1 MARNFSPETDCERK
15 GNGERGA
22 SQRVLLLVLL
32 LLVAAGGYLY
42 FFTGL
47 IKPRE
52 EAAKTAPAQPATVKM
67 PIPPR
72 PEQPASKEAAATK
85 PGEKKAAEVAQS
97 KPAPP
102 PVSTPAKPVVPTQP
116 VQQAQPKP
124 ATPKAVSPQPAPP
137 KSVAVPAKPE
147 AVKAAKPAAQP
158 AGKAPVSTATVPSS
172 AQKATKP
179 AAPVQAAAKKGTPAA
194 AKGGRYALRVGAF
207 VAGPTV
213 REALRKLKK
222 AGIAPVA
229 KTVEKK
235 PEPMNRLFVANFSD
249 RNDADAELAKVKKVT
264 GDAFILR
271 ENGTFAVYAG
281 SYFLDAKA
289 AAEQDRLYDKGI
301 KTLMKRT
308 KVAVSVTKLTAGA
321 FPSKI
326 EAQKAAARLKKQGL
340 TAMVIKTGK

>member
-1 MARNFSPETDCERK
+1 MARIFSPETDCERK
-15 GNGERGA
+15 ENGERGA

-52 EAAKTAPAQPATVKM
+52 EAAKSAPAQPATVKM

-72 PEQPASKEAAATK
+72 PEQPAPKEAAATK
-85 PGEKKAAEVAQS
+85 PGEKKAGEVAQG

-102 PVSTPAKPVVPTQP
+102 PVSTPAKPAVPAQP
-116 VQQAQPKP
+116 VQAQPKP
-124 ATPKAVSPQPAPP
+124 ATPKAVPPQPAPP

-158 AGKAPVSTATVPSS
+158 AGKAPVSAATVPSS

-194 AKGGRYALRVGAF
+194 AQGGRYALRVGAF
-207 VAGPTV
+207 VAEPTV

-271 ENGTFAVYAG
+271 ENGTFTVYAG

-326 EAQKAAARLKKQGL
+326 EAQKAAARLKRQGL
-340 TAMVIKTGK
+340 TAMVIKTVK